1 MGRTVDVVAA
11 TLITG
16 LVGGCGGPAP
26 QKRAP
31 VFSSVQAEERVA
43 ELRSEIESYPGD
55 PNRHIELGKIF
66 LAEEY
71 PEAAAREFEEA
82 LTLGRQH
89 VQVHLLL
96 ALALQKQP
104 QPDLTR
110 ATALLEKAVELSPQD
125 AQAHLNLAQV
135 YDKLGESRKAVTE
148 FQRAI
153 ELSDDPAV
161 LVSAHL
167 GLMALYQKQG
177 ELDKAGEEYD
187 AACRI
192 YPGVEDM
199 IVQAEINRSTPAP
212 LYPGDPRKKGKG
224 LHPSLETRMKRAR
237 EAISQMNGERR

>member
-1 MGRTVDVVAA
+1 MRRTVDIVAA
-11 TLITG
+11 MLITG
-16 LVGGCGGPAP
+16 LVGGCGGSAR
-26 QKRAP
+26 QERTP

-43 ELRSEIESYPGD
+43 ELRSEIESHPGD
-55 PNRHIELGKIF
+55 PNRHIEMGKIF

-71 PEAAAREFEEA
+71 PEVAAREFEEA
-82 LTLGRQH
+82 LTLDPQH
-89 VQVHLLL
+89 VPAHLLL

-104 QPDLTR
+104 RPDLTR
-110 ATALLEKAVELSPQD
+110 ATALLERAVVLSPQD

-135 YDKLGESRKAVTE
+135 YDTLGESRKCVTE

-177 ELDKAGEEYD
+177 ELDKASEEYD
-187 AACRI
+187 AARTI

-199 IVQAEINRSTPAP
+199 IAQAEINRSTPPP
-212 LYPGDPRKKGKG
+212 LYPGDPRKEGKG

-237 EAISQMNGERR
+237 GAISQMNGERR